1 MMEPFENRV
10 EAGRALAE
18 SLRNSLGDLGERI
31 KRQNPIVLALPRG
44 GVPVALEVVRALRV
58 PLDLLLVRKLGV
70 PGHEELA
77 MGAITARARVLNDS
91 VIASCGIGEAALEE
105 VTAAERAE
113 LARRARRYRGD
124 RPWPELKNRCAIIVD
139 DGIATGATMEAAARA
154 VRAEGPASVVIAVPV
169 APPDALRRFASLAD
183 NVHCL
188 MCPQAFW
195 AIGAWYRDFSQL
207 SDEQVIAMLAE
218 ADALPGAGDEAAGG
232 SCG

>member
-18 SLRNSLGDLGERI
+18 SLRNSLGDLGDRI
-31 KRQNPIVLALPRG
+31 RRQNPIVLALPRG
-44 GVPVALEVVRALRV
+44 GVPVALEVARALRA

-77 MGAITARARVLNDS
+77 MGAITTNARVLNDS
-91 VIASCGIGEAALEE
+91 VVASCGISDAELEAE
-105 VTAAERAE
+105 TRAEQAE

-124 RPWPELKNRCAIIVD
+124 RPWPELKNRCVILVD

-169 APPDALRRFASLAD
+169 APPDTLRRFQSLAD
-183 NVHCL
+183 NVHSL
-188 MCPQAFW
+188 MCPQSFW

-207 SDEQVIAMLAE
+207 SDEQVIAMMAE
-218 ADALPGAGDEAAGG
+218 ADALPRAGDEASGG